1 MNYHTAIEKVM
12 SLADFE
18 RSSKNP
24 NNRIFKLDRMLFLLK
39 ELGNPQDNTPA
50 IHIAGTKGKGSTASM
65 IESILRNS
73 GYVTGLYTSPHLH
86 KFTERIRIMNQP
98 ISDNKFASL
107 VDKIWPKLK
116 MVESNHS
123 LGSITTFEM
132 LTAMAFLHFKE
143 MNTDFQI
150 IEVGMGGR
158 LDATNVIHPVASVIT
173 RISLDHTETLGNTIS
188 AIAGEKAGIIK
199 PNVPVVLAPQ
209 ILEAE
214 QVFASKAISLNCQ
227 LSNVKENVYWK
238 ITKKDLYKQKIKIA
252 GQLSNYT
259 IETNLLGDHQA
270 DNAATSIATIETL
283 IKMGISIKPE
293 SIINGFNPINLK
305 GRFQVIESNRIKFV
319 LDGAHNP
326 DSIERLIF
334 SFRKYFNPKKVILV
348 FGCIDGHDYKKM
360 LTNLSMLKPI
370 LVVSKSRHP
379 KSIPPSDISKTL
391 EFDDC
396 QLDSLQPTVSNA
408 IDKALTLAT
417 NEDIILVTGSFS
429 IVGEALEKLEGIE
442 PEIYY

>member
-1 MNYHTAIEKVM
+1 MSYHTAIKKVM

-24 NNRIFKLDRMLFLLK
+24 NNRIFKLDRMLFLLE
-39 ELGNPQDNTPA
+39 ELGNPQTKTPA

-65 IESILRNS
+65 IESILKHS
-73 GYVTGLYTSPHLH
+73 GYVTGLFTSPHLH
-86 KFTERIRIMNQP
+86 KFTERIRIMNQS
-98 ISDNKFASL
+98 ISDNEFATL

-116 MVESNHS
+116 IIESNHS

-143 MNTDFQI
+143 MNTDFQV

-158 LDATNVIHPVASVIT
+158 LDATNVVNPVTSIIT
-173 RISLDHTETLGNTIS
+173 RISLDHTETLGSTIS
-188 AIAGEKAGIIK
+188 AIAGEKSGIIK
-199 PNVPVVLAPQ
+199 PNVPVILAPQ

-214 QVFASKAISLNCQ
+214 KVFTSKATSLNCS
-227 LSNVKENVYWK
+227 LTNVKEKVRWE
-238 ITKKDLYKQKIKIA
+238 ITKKDLHKQKIEIA
-252 GQLSNYT
+252 GELSNYT

-270 DNAATSIATIETL
+270 DNAATSIATIEAL
-283 IKMGISIKPE
+283 VKMGVSIKPE
-293 SIINGFNPINLK
+293 SIISGFQQINLK

-326 DSIERLIF
+326 DSIARLVH
-334 SFRKYFNPKKVILV
+334 SFKKYFNPKKVILV
-348 FGCIDGHDYKKM
+348 FGCINGHDYKEM
-360 LTNLSMLKPI
+360 LNNLSELEPI
-370 LVVSKSRHP
+370 IVVSKSRHP
-379 KSIPPSDISKTL
+379 KSIQPSDISK
-391 EFDDC
+391 EFDFDYFH
-396 QLDSLQPTVSNA
+396 LDSLQSTVSNA

>member
-1 MNYHTAIEKVM
+1 MSYHTAIKKVM

-24 NNRIFKLDRMLFLLK
+24 NNRIFKLDRMLFLLQ
-39 ELGNPQDNTPA
+39 ELGNPQDKTPA

-65 IESILRNS
+65 VESILKHS
-73 GYVTGLYTSPHLH
+73 GYVTGLFTSPHLH
-86 KFTERIRIMNQP
+86 KFTERIRIMNHP
-98 ISDNKFASL
+98 ISDNEFASL

-116 MVESNHS
+116 LVESNHS

-143 MNTDFQI
+143 MNVDFQI

-158 LDATNVIHPVASVIT
+158 LDATNVINPLVSVIT
-173 RISLDHTETLGNTIS
+173 RISLDHTETLGTTLS

-199 PNVPVVLAPQ
+199 PRVPVISAPQ
-209 ILEAE
+209 TLEAE
-214 QVFASKAISLNCQ
+214 QVFTSKAISLNCQ
-227 LSNVKENVYWK
+227 LTNVKENVCWE
-238 ITKKDLYKQKIKIA
+238 ITKKSVHKQKIKIA
-252 GQLSNYT
+252 GQLSDYT

-283 IKMGISIKPE
+283 VKLGVSIKPE
-293 SIINGFNPINLK
+293 SIINGFEQINLK
-305 GRFQVIESNRIKFV
+305 GRFQVIESDRIKFV

-326 DSIERLIF
+326 DSIERLVF
-334 SFRKYFNPKKVILV
+334 SFRKYFSPKKVILV
-348 FGCIDGHDYKKM
+348 FGCIDGHDYKEM
-360 LTNLSMLKPI
+360 LNNLSILKPI
-370 LVVSKSRHP
+370 IVVSKSRHP
-379 KSIPPSDISKTL
+379 KSIKPSDISKEL
-391 EFDDC
+391 AFNDC

>member
-1 MNYHTAIEKVM
+1 MSYHTAIKKVM
-12 SLADFE
+12 SLTDFE

-24 NNRIFKLDRMLFLLK
+24 YNRIFKLDRMLFLLEK
-39 ELGNPQDNTPA
+39 LGNPQTKTPA

-65 IESILRNS
+65 IESILKHS
-73 GYVTGLYTSPHLH
+73 GYVTGLFTSPHLH
-86 KFTERIRIMNQP
+86 KFTERIRIMNQS
-98 ISDNKFASL
+98 ISDNEFATL

-116 MVESNHS
+116 IIESNHS

-143 MNTDFQI
+143 MKTDFQI

-158 LDATNVIHPVASVIT
+158 LDATNVVNPVASVIT

-188 AIAGEKAGIIK
+188 AIAGEKSGIIK
-199 PNVPVVLAPQ
+199 PNVPVILAPQ

-214 QVFASKAISLNCQ
+214 KVFTSKATSLNCS
-227 LSNVKENVYWK
+227 LTNVKKNVRWE
-238 ITKKDLYKQKIKIA
+238 ITKKDLHKQKIEIA
-252 GQLSNYT
+252 GELSNYT

-270 DNAATSIATIETL
+270 DNAATSIATIEAL
-283 IKMGISIKPE
+283 VKMGVSIKPG
-293 SIINGFNPINLK
+293 SIISGFQQINLK

-326 DSIERLIF
+326 DSIARLVH
-334 SFRKYFNPKKVILV
+334 SFKKYFNPKKVILV
-348 FGCIDGHDYKKM
+348 FGCIDGHDYKEM
-360 LTNLSMLKPI
+360 LNNLSELEPI
-370 LVVSKSRHP
+370 IVVSKSRHP
-379 KSIPPSDISKTL
+379 KSIQPSDISK
-391 EFDDC
+391 EFDFDYFH
-396 QLDSLQPTVSNA
+396 LDSLQSTVSNA